1 MTSMVKVFKMKQEWE
16 DDITEEREAR
26 IKIGLKERCMSCHK
40 ELKTC
45 GCIHPQ
51 NKTSTYWGF

>member
-1 MTSMVKVFKMKQEWE
+1 MVEVFKMKQEWE